1 MASGQRKRSG
11 PPAGSDATV
20 PPARPAAPRRHLL
33 SPANDNAMAPAQRIL
48 RAVLFVAI
56 GAALAW
62 LLRMALG

>member
-1 MASGQRKRSG
+1 VAIGQRKRSG
-11 PPAGSDATV
+11 PPAGTGAPASPA
-20 PPARPAAPRRHLL
+20 PPASPRRHLL

-48 RAVLFVAI
+48 RAILFVAI